1 MNPQPLR
8 LRLTWKDTTTGDC
21 RSPILDLPIA
31 LGRIFEGM
39 PPIIDGQRV
48 SRIPLKSSQVSR
60 LHAVIATEG
69 DSIVVTDTGSRN
81 GTFVNGT
88 RQTRSV
94 LANGD
99 MLQIGPYAIGISFA
113 INSTETQS
121 VNSHIFFNPQTNGPD
136 PALGPQMV
144 SPLPQTASKGEF
156 PPIAFLQ
163 ANQLTMRSLQ
173 SMGFPIVEEVDWA
186 AVGGGLGSLIW
197 VDLLRICGVKAD
209 RIAVL
214 GMEEQPYARY
224 RRLCL
229 NSQIPLRERLRSN
242 SDSCPDNIWGWPP
255 YAVREAWQE
264 LRKGRLG
271 VSLKL
276 MWQVFAEPT
285 FAETYTPRAGNVF
298 DSIDRETVRIGWNQM
313 FRYGRVRAIRKTD
326 DGRYAIAYSRS
337 NANERDRAFL
347 IAKYVHLAT
356 GYPAIQFL
364 PDLQAYREKTQDFE
378 SVVNAYESHDGVYEK
393 LEAKGGSVLIR
404 GRGIVASRV
413 VQRLYEARQRNANI
427 QVLHL
432 MRSPKPQGNKF
443 DRAVRVVENHYE
455 FQPFNW
461 PKACWG
467 GELRSLLETVKPEQR
482 PQLLTDWGGTTTAQR
497 SDWRRIVKQGLSQGW
512 YQITFGEVERVE
524 RDSQNRTVTYIRE
537 KELKGQIKL
546 EADFIIDATGLDAK
560 VKTSPLLE
568 DLVVQYN
575 LPLNNLGRLS
585 VNNDF
590 EVPELRNAS
599 SLDAEGRVYTAGAIT
614 LGGPYAPVDSFL
626 GLQYA
631 ALRSVESLA
640 ANGAAGVG
648 KLTVWRSFL
657 QWSKW
662 ILNKSPG

>member
-1 MNPQPLR
+1 MNSQPLR
-8 LRLTWKDTTTGDC
+8 LRLTWTDTATGDC

-31 LGRIFEGM
+31 LGRIFEAM
-39 PPIIDGQRV
+39 PATINGKRV
-48 SRIPLKSSQVSR
+48 SRIALSSSQVSR
-60 LHAVIATEG
+60 FHAVIGTEG
-69 DSIVVTDTGSRN
+69 NSILLTDTGSRN
-81 GTFVNGT
+81 GTFVNGV
-88 RQTRSV
+88 RQTRCV

-99 MLQIGPYAIGISFA
+99 MLQVGPYAIGISFA
-113 INSTETQS
+113 VNSPEMPS
-121 VNSHIFFNPQTNGPD
+121 VNFHIFFNPQTNRPD
-136 PALGPQMV
+136 PALGQPVMLQ
-144 SPLPQTASKGEF
+144 LPQTSSRGEF
-156 PPIAFLQ
+156 PPIAFLHASQ
-163 ANQLTMRSLQ
+163 IKVRSLE
-173 SMGFPIVEEVDWA
+173 SMGLPVAEVDWA
-186 AVGGGLGSLIW
+186 AVGGGLGSFMW
-197 VDLLRICGVKAD
+197 VDLLRICGVKTD

-214 GMEEQPYARY
+214 GMENQPYARY
-224 RRLCL
+224 LRLCL

-255 YAVREAWQE
+255 YALREAWQE

-271 VSLKL
+271 MSLKL

-298 DSIDRETVRIGWNQM
+298 DSIDREVDRIGWNQM
-313 FRYGRVRAIRKTD
+313 FRYGRVRGIRKTD

-337 NANERDRAFL
+337 DADHREHAFL

-378 SVVNAYESHDGVYEK
+378 SVVNAYEKHDGVYEK
-393 LEAKGGSVLIR
+393 LEASGGSVLIR

-413 VQRLYEARQRNANI
+413 VQRIYEARQRNRNI

-443 DRAVRVVENHYE
+443 KLAQRRVENHYE

-467 GELRSLLETVKPEQR
+467 GELRVLLEQAAPEFR

-497 SDWRRIVKQGLSQGW
+497 SDWRRIVKEGLSQGW

-524 RDSQNRTVTYIRE
+524 RDSQNRTVTYIQE

-560 VKTSPLLE
+560 VKTSPLLN
-568 DLVVQYN
+568 DLVAQYN
-575 LPLNNLGRLS
+575 LPLNGLGRLS

-590 EVPELRNAS
+590 EVSELRNSSAS
-599 SLDAEGRVYTAGAIT
+599 NGEGRVYAAGAIT

-640 ANGAAGVG
+640 TNRAAGVR
-648 KLTVWRSFL
+648 KLSVWRSFV
-657 QWSKW
+657 QWWKW
-662 ILNKSPG
+662 ILNKSPD

>member
-8 LRLTWKDTTTGDC
+8 LRLTWKDTATGDC

-31 LGRIFEGM
+31 LGRIFEAM
-39 PPIIDGQRV
+39 PPTINGERV
-48 SRIPLKSSQVSR
+48 SRIALSSSQVSR
-60 LHAVIATEG
+60 FHAVISTVG
-69 DSIVVTDTGSRN
+69 DTIAVTDTGSRN

-88 RQTRSV
+88 RQTRCV

-136 PALGPQMV
+136 PALGKQMV
-144 SPLPQTASKGEF
+144 SPLPQTGSIGEF

-163 ANQLTMRSLQ
+163 ANQVTMRSLQ
-173 SMGFPIVEEVDWA
+173 SMGLPVAEIDWA

-197 VDLLRICGVKAD
+197 VDLLRICGVKTD

-264 LRKGRLG
+264 LLKGRLG
-271 VSLKL
+271 MSLKL

-298 DSIDRETVRIGWNQM
+298 DSIDRETLRIGWNQM
-313 FRYGRVRAIRKTD
+313 FRYGRVRGIRKTD

-337 NANERDRAFL
+337 NADRRDHAFL

-364 PDLQAYREKTQDFE
+364 PDLQAYREKTLDFE
-378 SVVNAYESHDGVYEK
+378 SVVNAYESHDGVYQK
-393 LEAKGGSVLIR
+393 LEARGGSVLIR

-413 VQRLYEARQRNANI
+413 VQRIYEARQRNGNI

-443 DRAVRVVENHYE
+443 DRAVRSVENHYE

-467 GELRSLLETVKPEQR
+467 GELRVILEKAKPEFR

-497 SDWRRIVKQGLSQGW
+497 SDWRRIVKEGLSQGW
-512 YQITFGEVERVE
+512 YQITFGEVDRVE
-524 RDSQNRTVTYIRE
+524 RDSQNRTVTYIQE

-560 VKTSPLLE
+560 VKTSPLLD
-568 DLVVQYN
+568 DLVAQYN
-575 LPLNNLGRLS
+575 LPLNGLGRLS

-590 EVPELRNAS
+590 EVPELRNT
-599 SLDAEGRVYTAGAIT
+599 SLSNGEGRVYTAGAIT

-640 ANGAAGVG
+640 ANGAPGVG
-648 KLTVWRSFL
+648 KLSVCRSFV
-657 QWSKW
+657 QWLKW
-662 ILNKSPG
+662 IFNKSPD

>member
-1 MNPQPLR
+1 MNSQPLR
-8 LRLTWKDTTTGDC
+8 LRLTWNDTATGDC

-31 LGRIFEGM
+31 LGRIFEAM
-39 PPIIDGQRV
+39 PATINGERV
-48 SRIPLKSSQVSR
+48 SRIALGSSQVSR
-60 LHAVIATEG
+60 FHGVIGTEG
-69 DSIVVTDTGSRN
+69 DSIVLTDTGSRN
-81 GTFVNGT
+81 GTFVNGV
-88 RQTRSV
+88 RQTRCV

-99 MLQIGPYAIGISFA
+99 MLQVGPYEIGISFA
-113 INSTETQS
+113 VNSAETQS

-136 PALGPQMV
+136 SGFGEQTM
-144 SPLPQTASKGEF
+144 PLPHTGSRGEF
-156 PPIAFLQ
+156 PPIAFLHASQ
-163 ANQLTMRSLQ
+163 VTVRSLQ
-173 SMGFPIVEEVDWA
+173 SMGLPVAEVDWA
-186 AVGGGLGSLIW
+186 AVGGGLGSLMW
-197 VDLLRICGVKAD
+197 VDLLRICGVKID

-255 YAVREAWQE
+255 YALREAWQE
-264 LRKGRLG
+264 LLKGRLG
-271 VSLKL
+271 VALKL

-298 DSIDRETVRIGWNQM
+298 DSIDRETARIGWNQM
-313 FRYGRVRAIRKTD
+313 FRYGRVRGIRKTD

-337 NANERDRAFL
+337 NAEHRDRAFL

-393 LEAKGGSVLIR
+393 LESRGGSVLIR

-413 VQRLYEARQRNANI
+413 VQRIYEARQQNSNI

-443 DRAVRVVENHYE
+443 NLAERSVENHYE

-467 GELRSLLETVKPEQR
+467 GELRVMLEKAAPEFR
-482 PQLLTDWGGTTTAQR
+482 PQLLADWGGTTTAKR
-497 SDWRRIVKQGLSQGW
+497 SDWRRIVKEGLSQGW
-512 YQITFGEVERVE
+512 YQITFGEVDRVE
-524 RDSQNRTVTYIRE
+524 RDSQNRTVTYIQE

-560 VKTSPLLE
+560 VKTSPLLN

-575 LPLNNLGRLS
+575 LPLNSLGRLS

-590 EVPELRNAS
+590 EVPELRNT
-599 SLDAEGRVYTAGAIT
+599 SLSNGEGRVYAAGAIT
-614 LGGPYAPVDSFL
+614 LGGPYAPADSFL

-640 ANGAAGVG
+640 ANRVAGVR
-648 KLTVWRSFL
+648 KLSVWRSFV
-657 QWSKW
+657 QWLKW
-662 ILNKSPG
+662 ILNRSPG

>member
-1 MNPQPLR
+1 MNSQPLP
-8 LRLTWKDTTTGDC
+8 LRLTWTDTATGDC

-31 LGRIFEGM
+31 LGRIFEAM
-39 PPIIDGQRV
+39 PATINGERV
-48 SRIPLKSSQVSR
+48 SRIALSSSQVSR
-60 LHAVIATEG
+60 FHAVIGTEG
-69 DSIVVTDTGSRN
+69 ESIVLTDTGSRN
-81 GTFVNGT
+81 GTFVNGV
-88 RQTRSV
+88 RQTRCV

-99 MLQIGPYAIGISFA
+99 MLQVGPYAIGISFA
-113 INSTETQS
+113 VNSPETLS

-144 SPLPQTASKGEF
+144 SQVSQTSSRGEF
-156 PPIAFLQ
+156 PPIAFLH
-163 ANQLTMRSLQ
+163 ASKMKMRSLE
-173 SMGFPIVEEVDWA
+173 SMGLPVTEVDWA
-186 AVGGGLGSLIW
+186 AVGGGLGSFIW
-197 VDLLRICGVKAD
+197 VDLLRICGVKID

-214 GMEEQPYARY
+214 GMENQPYARY
-224 RRLCL
+224 LRLCL

-242 SDSCPDNIWGWPP
+242 SDSCPDNIWGWPT
-255 YAVREAWQE
+255 YALREAWQE
-264 LRKGRLG
+264 LLKGRLG
-271 VSLKL
+271 VSLRL

-285 FAETYTPRAGNVF
+285 FAETYTPRAVNVF
-298 DSIDRETVRIGWNQM
+298 DSIDREVDRIGWNQM
-313 FRYGRVRAIRKTD
+313 FRYGRVRGIRKTD

-337 NANERDRAFL
+337 NADHRDHAFL

-393 LEAKGGSVLIR
+393 LEASGGSVLIR

-413 VQRLYEARQRNANI
+413 VQRIYEARQRNSNI

-443 DRAVRVVENHYE
+443 NLAQRSVENHYE

-467 GELRSLLETVKPEQR
+467 GELRVLLEQAAPEFR

-497 SDWRRIVKQGLSQGW
+497 SDWRRIVKEGLSQGW

-524 RDSQNRTVTYIRE
+524 RDSQNRTVTYIKE

-560 VKTSPLLE
+560 VKTSPLLN
-568 DLVVQYN
+568 DLVAQYN
-575 LPLNNLGRLS
+575 LPLNGLGRLS
-585 VNNDF
+585 VNKDF
-590 EVPELRNAS
+590 EVPELRNTSAS
-599 SLDAEGRVYTAGAIT
+599 NGEGRVYAAGAIT

-640 ANGAAGVG
+640 ANRAPGVRR
-648 KLTVWRSFL
+648 LSVWRSL
-657 QWSKW
+657 VQWLKW
-662 ILNKSPG
+662 ILNKSPD